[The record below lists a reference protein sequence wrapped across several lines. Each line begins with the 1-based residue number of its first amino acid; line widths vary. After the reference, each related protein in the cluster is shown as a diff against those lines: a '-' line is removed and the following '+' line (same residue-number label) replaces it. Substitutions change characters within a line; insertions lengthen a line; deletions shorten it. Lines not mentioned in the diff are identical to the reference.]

1 MSRQDV
7 EKSWH
12 DPQTGRKAVRFCI
25 EVIVIVAVVVGLT
38 LAWALTAHGDECAD
52 AEFAVC
58 ASPDRYI
65 LAIVPT
71 AILLGGGII
80 AFVHSY
86 RLYRAGGAWPI
97 WQGAGWFLF
106 VLMLVY
112 VGLSATA
119 LLTG

>member
-12 DPQTGRKAVRFCI
+12 DPQTGRKAVRFC
-25 EVIVIVAVVVGLT
+25 VVVVVAAAVVVGLT
-38 LAWALTAHGDECAD
+38 LAWAMTARGDECAD
-52 AEFAVC
+52 ADFAVC

-65 LAIVPT
+65 LAMVPT
-71 AILLGGGII
+71 AILLGGGIV
-80 AFVHSY
+80 AFVRSY

-106 VLMLVY
+106 VLMLFYMGV
-112 VGLSATA
+112 SAPA
-119 LLTG
+119 LLAG

>member
-12 DPQTGRKAVRFCI
+12 DPRTGRKAIRFCAG
-25 EVIVIVAVVVGLT
+25 VVVAVAVVVGLT
-38 LAWALTAHGDECAD
+38 VAWALTAHGDECAD

-65 LAIVPT
+65 LAMLPT
-71 AILLGGGII
+71 ALLLGGGIV
-80 AFVHSY
+80 AFVRSY

-97 WQGAGWFLF
+97 WQAAGWFLF
-106 VLMLVY
+106 VLMLFYMGV
-112 VGLSATA
+112 SSSA
-119 LLTG
+119 LLAG